1 MGKMS
6 KDEINVGL
14 FDEVKRLKEENE
26 RLKINIGHA
35 LQYTHDEV
43 LNGNLSV
50 KVSEF
55 IYDLLTN
62 K

>member
-1 MGKMS
+1 MSGIS
-6 KDEINVGL
+6 KDEINVDL
-14 FDEVKRLKEENE
+14 FDEVKRLKAENQ
-26 RLKINIGHA
+26 RLKLNIGHA

-43 LNGNLSV
+43 LNGNLSG

-55 IYDLLTN
+55 IHHLLTN